1 MSAPRYTVANSMPYD
16 RHVTDVAGRQRF
28 SVDIQGLLEALTE
41 QFPEPLLC
49 VRELVQNAADAGAQ
63 RIEVD
68 VSYDA
73 SRQLFRIAVRDD
85 GRGMSEP
92 EVEGYLTIGFS
103 EKDPGRQRGRF
114 GVGKLSP
121 YALDIVRMVV
131 ETCDG
136 QVAHRLTFNGDGSGQ
151 LARVDLRPRGTVV
164 RVYKETSRTE
174 AEQLTQRTFALVEE
188 RCGSIGIP
196 LFVNG
201 QRVNREI
208 GLPTPYAW
216 SFTAEGGV
224 GVIGLCAEPIQEL
237 MGGGIVLETGAPI
250 LGEEISYV
258 LDSPRLAPTLSRNAV
273 RRDQAFDQLLRA
285 AQAAMPAF
293 TEKVAEALRDRV
305 EALRAQGGAIERSL
319 DPADRSALEWLR
331 QQLLTPDDEGPSLA
345 VKSAPVL
352 ETADG
357 GLVSAKE
364 LAEVIRREGRVPS
377 SRVPHTREELSAYA
391 DRGVPVLLLYRDLED
406 FLERQ
411 GIPTVE
417 VDGADDGLE
426 VSPGQWS
433 PGEAALARR
442 PALPSPQKRWTPA
455 VVVSAAALVA
465 VVATYT
471 IITQRTPVDPVVV
484 GAPGAG
490 PAALPSPTSPTVTVA
505 SGGPEA
511 SPHRVGEPAAVA
523 PEVSPGAAQAS
534 LTPPTSAGPR
544 RFRGVV
550 VSLAAIVA
558 FLSTALGA
566 ALLYFTFVRR
576 SGGPRAWLQAEAD
589 APLMVGENRS
599 RRWDVLRRA
608 LLHPIDFFVARG
620 WSIRASGTRPLSASA
635 GITGYR
641 ELAPELPIRSGVRL
655 DLDRIEIGF
664 VDLVSTVGEPHDGR
678 ILLRRGLRA
687 LLNRNHPTVRDLI
700 AIAEVDP
707 RRARVLLEALLAT
720 DPDLARGSDPRQVEW
735 DLLGR
740 AEHGLRGGQR

>member
-1 MSAPRYTVANSMPYD
+1 MIVPVSE
-16 RHVTDVAGRQRF
+16 VAGRQRF

-85 GRGMSEP
+85 GRGMSEA

-136 QVAHRLTFNGDGSGQ
+136 QIAHRLTFNGDGSGQ
-151 LARVDLRPRGTVV
+151 LAPVDLRPRGTVV
-164 RVYKETSRTE
+164 RVYKECSRTE

-216 SFTAEGGV
+216 SFTSEDGV
-224 GVIGLCAEPIQEL
+224 GVLGICAEPIQEL
-237 MGGGIVLETGAPI
+237 MGGGIVLETSAPI

-273 RRDQAFDQLLRA
+273 RRDHAFDTLLRA

-293 TEKVAEALRDRV
+293 TEKVAEALRERV

-331 QQLLTPDDEGPSLA
+331 QQLLTPDDEGPSVA

-364 LAEVIRREGRVPS
+364 LAEVIRREGRVPA

-426 VSPGQWS
+426 VAPGQWS

-442 PALPSPQKRWTPA
+442 PPLATGRTRWAPLVVASGAAVAAVVTAVVLVTQRDPAPLAAAVAPVASATAPQVDPTTPA
-455 VVVSAAALVA
+455 PAS
-465 VVATYT
+465 
-471 IITQRTPVDPVVV
+471 
-484 GAPGAG
+484 
-490 PAALPSPTSPTVTVA
+490 PAASTSVAASPTAQHASLAA
-505 SGGPEA
+505 SGGP
-511 SPHRVGEPAAVA
+511 AA
-523 PEVSPGAAQAS
+523 
-534 LTPPTSAGPR
+534 PR
-544 RFRGVV
+544 KMRGVV
-550 VSLAAIVA
+550 VSLAAVVA

-566 ALLYFTFVRR
+566 ALLYFTFIRR
-576 SGGPRAWLQAEAD
+576 GVGSRAWLQAEAD

-599 RRWDVLRRA
+599 RRLDVLRRA
-608 LLHPIDFFVARG
+608 VFHPIDFFVARG
-620 WSIRASGTRPLSASA
+620 WSIRASGARPLSGSA

-678 ILLRRGLRA
+678 ILLRRGMRA

-700 AIAEVDP
+700 QIAELDP

-740 AEHGLRGGQR
+740 AEHGLRGGAR